1 MAGAGTAPA
10 RVSDQ
15 RQSASAIARPSFLTR
30 ISTGPACFYWIAALT
45 MLNSVVVI
53 SGGSLHFVIGLGV
66 TASIDARAREM
77 GAAGAVLDLLIN
89 GTIAGI
95 FWVLGNLAGKRIRW
109 ALATGM
115 VLYGLDGLLLFAAK
129 DILSVALHAYT
140 IFAIS
145 RGMVAAKSS
154 PIAA

>member
-15 RQSASAIARPSFLTR
+15 PQSGVAKPSFLTR

-66 TASIDARAREM
+66 TAPIDMKAKDL
-77 GAAGAVLDLLIN
+77 GTAGAVLDLLIN

-109 ALATGM
+109 AFVAGM
-115 VLYGLDGLLLFAAK
+115 VLYGLDGLLLLAAH

-145 RGMVAAKSS
+145 RGMVAANSN
-154 PIAA
+154 PVTA